1 MSKEIEVVQDQPI
14 VTPAEADRVA
24 EMIKAFDYFKSKVLT
39 ERDFCEIQNKPY
51 VKKSGWSKYAL
62 ACNVSTEVKDERVEE
77 RNGARIYHF
86 TYKAIHIPS
95 GRYAEAVGSASE
107 SEKKHWNHPEH
118 DIRTLAQTR
127 AFNRSISNL
136 VGGGEVSAEEM
147 VTEQPHPTHPTL
159 IPEDIARKTE
169 IRVLEGEYDED
180 RIYAWL
186 AKAGLMGS
194 EQVNIYRYGK
204 NIHVKPT
211 PELVE
216 YWDRY
221 DKALATLGATW
232 NDPQERWEIP
242 LEE

>member
-1 MSKEIEVVQDQPI
+1 MSKEIEIVPDQPI

-24 EMIKAFDYFKSKVLT
+24 EMIKAFAYFKSKVLT
-39 ERDFCEIQNKPY
+39 ARDFCEIQNKPY

-62 ACNVSTEVKDERVEE
+62 ACNVSTEVKEERVEE

-86 TYKAIHIPS
+86 TYRAIHLPS

-147 VTEQPHPTHPTL
+147 VTDKPLQTRPVH
-159 IPEDIARKTE
+159 IPKIPVRKVV
-169 IRVLEGEYDED
+169 I
-180 RIYAWL
+180 
-186 AKAGLMGS
+186 
-194 EQVNIYRYGK
+194 N
-204 NIHVKPT
+204 KP
-211 PELVE
+211 
-216 YWDRY
+216 
-221 DKALATLGATW
+221 
-232 NDPQERWEIP
+232 
-242 LEE
+242 